1 MKKIL
6 LTLFIL
12 SIFGLLVNVVYAEDS
27 APRPNPT
34 VGIADNDKTVEP
46 ETNLINISN
55 KNLNSDLSFVLQF
68 DHKGCIDKCSRDH
81 SSCMNKVG
89 GNPSAVNNCDEKR
102 WRCTLSCDD
111 KYYGLNTFDLFNRY

>member
-6 LTLFIL
+6 FTVFIL

-27 APRPNPT
+27 AFPSNPT
-34 VGIADNDKTVEP
+34 VGIANNDNSAEAG
-46 ETNLINISN
+46 TNVIQISN
-55 KNLNSDLSFVLQF
+55 RNLNSNLPFVVQQ
-68 DHKGCIDKCSRDH
+68 DHKACIDKCSRAH

-89 GNPSAVNNCDEKR
+89 GNPSAVNNCDEHR

-111 KYYGLNTFDLFNRY
+111 KYYGSYPFDSFDRF